1 MVSVNLN
8 NFADGVPFIH
18 LTDVENIE
26 AEALHE
32 WGKKKYSGG
41 YSSSTLNLQFSETEV
56 AND

>member
-41 YSSSTLNLQFSETEV
+41 YSSSTLNLQFSEV
-56 AND
+56 